1 MFYTKCTK
9 NEGRFLAEMF
19 LSAQL
24 TGLATRFLRFALKAH
39 FKFRVQSLLNSLT
52 KSE

>member
-24 TGLATRFLRFALKAH
+24 TGLATRFFTVFAEGP
-39 FKFRVQSLLNSLT
+39 FQI
-52 KSE
+52 